1 MSQGLGFTD
10 AGDQIIWEVYLV
22 PSYLAQ
28 IGQHFRLG
36 MLLYLTYPDVEAGH
50 HHLSSGCD
58 DRDVLTDDPLLHIHN
73 LACREKAWKDRCTTF
88 LLLSCAL
95 MLVPTSYLNNR
106 PPGSQTVMVW
116 SRSHGKT
123 EVFQQIDNPR
133 VPSSMSQAATF

>member
-10 AGDQIIWEVYLV
+10 AGGQIIWEVYLV
-22 PSYLAQ
+22 RSYLAK

-58 DRDVLTDDPLLHIHN
+58 DRDVLTDDPLLHIHH
-73 LACREKAWKDRCTTF
+73 LACREKAWKDRCTAF

-95 MLVPTSYLNNR
+95 LLIPTSYLNNR
-106 PPGSQTVMVW
+106 PLGSQTVWCGLDSMGKQ
-116 SRSHGKT
+116 RSSNRLIT
-123 EVFQQIDNPR
+123 PQS
-133 VPSSMSQAATF
+133 SSMPQVATF